1 MESHS
6 ILKNLFY
13 HTVQAESTLSNRIT
27 KIRAVTAVE
36 TNDQYIVINLKY
48 ELDDI
53 H

>member
-6 ILKNLFY
+6 ILKNICDN
-13 HTVQAESTLSNRIT
+13 TVLVQYIEN
-27 KIRAVTAVE
+27 KIYAVSGVE

>member
-6 ILKNLFY
+6 ILKNVFY
-13 HTVQAESTLSNRIT
+13 HTVQVESTPSKWNT
-27 KIRAVTAVE
+27 KIQAVTPVE
-36 TNDQYIVINLKY
+36 TDDQYIVINLKY